1 MSKVLDEK
9 IEQYYKLKQK
19 YDNSVRKPKLIIIND
34 YSLSSKEKRQ
44 RIALVKNKCVN
55 CKKDGGTIFSNKDG
69 RLTAV
74 CGHVEKPCSLNINI
88 NRGDYEDIRRIHADL
103 SNEVSNIRKQIITT
117 KLDMLF
123 GYIDEKTA
131 LDNFDK
137 LKKELKLLSKPLEK
151 QDNIYNNIINNP
163 ERNKKIIELEVKIH
177 EIKQEI
183 NKIIKE
189 YKVEKKTI
197 YINDAIE
204 AYINKL
210 VPLIKELQSVK
221 YKSMYI
227 ENDTVNGTN
236 VLIQEVYT
244 LNELIINL
252 ES

>member
-1 MSKVLDEK
+1 M
-9 IEQYYKLKQK
+9 
-19 YDNSVRKPKLIIIND
+19 
-34 YSLSSKEKRQ
+34 
-44 RIALVKNKCVN
+44 
-55 CKKDGGTIFSNKDG
+55 
-69 RLTAV
+69 
-74 CGHVEKPCSLNINI
+74 
-88 NRGDYEDIRRIHADL
+88 
-103 SNEVSNIRKQIITT
+103 
-117 KLDMLF
+117 
-123 GYIDEKTA
+123 
-131 LDNFDK
+131 
-137 LKKELKLLSKPLEK
+137 
-151 QDNIYNNIINNP
+151 
-163 ERNKKIIELEVKIH
+163 EVKIH

-210 VPLIKELQSVK
+210 IPLIKELQSVK